1 MAGASLHQCGPM
13 PQQAGIGQGILVVLA
28 GFLPILAIVALAP
41 AVPRIMAQFA
51 DVPGA
56 ATLVPL
62 LVTAPGLMIALTSPL
77 MGWAIDR
84 YGRRWLLLA
93 ATLLYGI
100 VGVAPYFL
108 QDLTLIIASRLA
120 LGIAEAGILTVTN
133 TLIGDY
139 FAHNQRRTWL
149 TVQGLVGPIF
159 GTSVVALSGYIT
171 AVSWN
176 ASFLIYAVAF
186 PIFLAMLFYIY
197 EPAIAEQKEARR
209 EEAQQFPWGP
219 VLLTSGVTLF
229 SATLYYVYIVQVGL
243 AFTEIGV
250 SSPQTIG
257 LLISVAS
264 IGVFL
269 GAALF
274 QWLSGRFTGPQMVF
288 IYLLLLGGGLVG
300 IGLAAD
306 QKIMTG
312 FAFVQQLGA
321 GIAIPALVLWAVSK
335 IPAEHRG
342 RGMGIWSACFF
353 MGQFTSPLFVTAAR
367 DFAGD
372 MQGAFTLLGAVALLG
387 AVVTFLCLLKYRPA
401 PVADAQ
407 H

>member
-1 MAGASLHQCGPM
+1 M
-13 PQQAGIGQGILVVLA
+13 QQAGIGQGILVVLA

-41 AVPRIMAQFA
+41 AVPRIMAEFGA
-51 DVPGA
+51 VPGA

-77 MGWAIDR
+77 MGWVIDR
-84 YGRRWLLLA
+84 YGRRRLLLA
-93 ATLLYGI
+93 ATLGYGI
-100 VGVAPYFL
+100 VGIAPYFL
-108 QDLTLIIASRLA
+108 HDLTLIIASRLA

-149 TVQGLVGPIF
+149 TMQGLVGPIF
-159 GTSVVALSGYIT
+159 GTSVVALSGFIT
-171 AVSWN
+171 TVSWN

-186 PIFLAMLFYIY
+186 PVFLAMLVYIY
-197 EPAIAEQKEARR
+197 EPAIATRDEVRG
-209 EEAQQFPWGP
+209 EEAQQFPWGS
-219 VLLTSGVTLF
+219 VLLTGGVTLF

-243 AFTEIGV
+243 AFTEVGV

-257 LLISVAS
+257 LLISLAS
-264 IGVFL
+264 VGVFL

-274 QWLSGRFTGPQMVF
+274 QWLSGRFTGPQMIF

-300 IGLAAD
+300 IGSAVD
-306 QKIMTG
+306 QNMMTV

-335 IPAEHRG
+335 LPAQHRG
-342 RGMGIWSACFF
+342 RGMGIWSGCFF

-367 DFAGD
+367 DVAGD
-372 MQGAFTLLGAVALLG
+372 MQGAFTVLGAFALLG
-387 AVVTFLCLLKYRPA
+387 AGITFLCLLKYRHA
-401 PVADAQ
+401 PVAQ
-407 H
+407 VHH